1 MLTNAELTSMR
12 QVIQSI
18 CLEPVQVRRKSLAS
32 DSAGGHAE
40 TWATVATLS
49 GRVCNRSRRAEPV
62 AGGSVRD
69 VSEREIVLPHSADV
83 RPEDRLALYGGVE
96 YEVKGVNTGRSDSLC
111 LFAECVEV
119 R

>member
-18 CLEPVQVRRKSLAS
+18 CLETVQVRRKSLVS
-32 DSAGGHAE
+32 DGAGGYAE
-40 TWATVATLS
+40 TWSTIASLS
-49 GRVCNRSRRAEPV
+49 GRVCNRSRRGEPV
-62 AGGSVRD
+62 AGDSVRD
-69 VSEREIVLPHSADV
+69 VSEREIVMPHSADV
-83 RPEDRLALYGGVE
+83 RPEDRLLVGGVE

-111 LFAECVEV
+111 LFADCVGV